1 LKEVEAEAEGNGE
14 TLEEIAERQEEA
26 RQATIAWQE
35 EKERNRL
42 AVEEQI
48 EKKRQEEEYVRMA
61 VEAADRE
68 EAAERKV

>member
-1 LKEVEAEAEGNGE
+1 MKEVEAEAEGNGE